1 MLVDLPFLLSLCLQ
15 KVSPKNKE
23 IFFKKESYLDAKALE
38 SAKVVK
44 VLFQRGKVQKI
55 DLFRLSFYVATIR
68 LFSGKIVT
76 TFTYGV

>member
-1 MLVDLPFLLSLCLQ
+1 MVVDMPFLLLLCLQ

-23 IFFKKESYLDAKALE
+23 KKKKNESYLDAKALE

-44 VLFQRGKVQKI
+44 VFQRGKVQKI

-68 LFSGKIVT
+68 LLSGKIVT